1 MSAGAIRVDEE
12 RGEQQP
18 GQRTRERAGRG
29 LAIAAS
35 VAVMAGVAAVAAS
48 VWVYTEMRQETLRL
62 STEIAQLRL
71 SLDLYAQRDGAT
83 PGADTLGTIESR
95 LLALEDASTREQPTA
110 LPSVETAPAAAGQGA
125 AVATES
131 DGDCLPSGMRL
142 LVAAGDI
149 YPICGVD
156 TSIEVMTVSNGYIT
170 LTDGTTVPSGSAV
183 PLVGTAC
190 MIGVTSNGD
199 EAVTGF
205 AEIRVSC

>member
-1 MSAGAIRVDEE
+1 
-12 RGEQQP
+12 
-18 GQRTRERAGRG
+18 
-29 LAIAAS
+29 
-35 VAVMAGVAAVAAS
+35 MAGLAAVAAS

-71 SLDLYAQRDGAT
+71 SLDLYAQRDGAP

-95 LLALEDASTREQPTA
+95 LLALENASTRPQPTS
-110 LPSVETAPAAAGQGA
+110 LPSVEAAPAATGAGA

-149 YPICGVD
+149 YPICGVG

>member
-1 MSAGAIRVDEE
+1 MDEE

-18 GQRTRERAGRG
+18 DETSRERGGRG
-29 LAIAAS
+29 LVIAACA
-35 VAVMAGVAAVAAS
+35 AVIVGVAAVAAS

-62 STEIAQLRL
+62 STEIAQLRV
-71 SLDLYAQRDGAT
+71 SLDLYAQRDGGTA
-83 PGADTLGTIESR
+83 PGSDTLGAIESR
-95 LLALEDASTREQPTA
+95 LSALEDASMQPTS
-110 LPSVETAPAAAGQGA
+110 LPSVEAVPPVAGTGA

-149 YPICGVD
+149 YPICGVG

>member
-1 MSAGAIRVDEE
+1 
-12 RGEQQP
+12 
-18 GQRTRERAGRG
+18 
-29 LAIAAS
+29 
-35 VAVMAGVAAVAAS
+35 
-48 VWVYTEMRQETLRL
+48 
-62 STEIAQLRL
+62 
-71 SLDLYAQRDGAT
+71 
-83 PGADTLGTIESR
+83 
-95 LLALEDASTREQPTA
+95 
-110 LPSVETAPAAAGQGA
+110 
-125 AVATES
+125 
-131 DGDCLPSGMRL
+131 MRL

-149 YPICGVD
+149 FPICGVG